1 MNEFAIT
8 TNNGTIEI
16 EDTNDILRL
25 SELSEDDFIYN
36 YNEDEARDELIHLR
50 AIENELHVQF

>member
-1 MNEFAIT
+1 MNEFAIE
-8 TNNGTIEI
+8 TNNGLIEI

-25 SELSEDDFIYN
+25 SELSEDDFVYN

>member
-25 SELSEDDFIYN
+25 SELSEDDFVYN